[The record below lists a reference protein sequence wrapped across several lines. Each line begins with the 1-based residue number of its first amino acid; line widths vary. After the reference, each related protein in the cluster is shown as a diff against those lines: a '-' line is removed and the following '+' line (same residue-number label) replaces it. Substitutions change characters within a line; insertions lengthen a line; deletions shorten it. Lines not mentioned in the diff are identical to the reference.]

1 MGVKKCFMVGGGGLR
16 GELDEAGVDVV
27 EVEGVVDGEEGFKA
41 LKLDPQV
48 CKQTPPPP
56 PNEVCRDQRG
66 VPCALILRACAQT
79 PRALSVPRIPKSP
92 ATSDRQ
98 EFRP

>member
-41 LKLDPQV
+41 LKLDTEV
-48 CKQTPPPP
+48 CKHYPSFPAS
-56 PNEVCRDQRG
+56 EVEILHDCGSQRSRSNRE
-66 VPCALILRACAQT
+66 A
-79 PRALSVPRIPKSP
+79 
-92 ATSDRQ
+92 
-98 EFRP
+98 

>member
-56 PNEVCRDQRG
+56 PNLNNREYKRSWGAIGKLEPRG
-66 VPCALILRACAQT
+66 VH
-79 PRALSVPRIPKSP
+79 
-92 ATSDRQ
+92 
-98 EFRP
+98 